1 MPTFETPPESYIE
14 AEVNALIAEE
24 RAQLT
29 NRCNWFEKALEE
41 RTDQL
46 NETERA
52 VVRLH
57 HENKTLRDK
66 LEEMWEW
73 TTSNQDKIQAQEELL
88 QSTKTALRRAEER
101 AEARDARPAVEDES
115 PVQRQLHQA
124 LEQARKQVRE
134 LRVALDEKEDE
145 INYLSKELHNATAA
159 TLTPTQSLALR
170 NYKRVQLE
178 DAIEEMLPMLAAE
191 NEFLKQVITK
201 AWELGSA
208 VEATYYDYKRL
219 ASQPGPGSSES
230 SALAIGYTHDE
241 MTVDVYQ
248 NASPELEVYTHEPEM
263 DYSIYDRNARL
274 RYLTRRD
281 PTPTIMTIDTDPEQS
296 YLDEM
301 DVGVDTSPD
310 QEMVN
315 AGSDTAITGPL
326 IRRSPPSKAWTA
338 FRESPTLDI
347 DSENEDK
354 EPLSKRQRDR
364 PLGDKEDKG
373 QATSDECWC
382 SQLSILDETLVRHMA
397 SLKIID
403 NAVAVIDKASSPPA
417 PALSRTSRS
426 IGVQAEVQVP
436 PDVHAEDKNG
446 PADAVTPLPP
456 GTRSSKSF
464 ALFSNGPVYLPHLRI
479 PSWHGWTWRSKPD
492 PPPGQEKKRPT
503 ILDLPSYPK
512 VDPPLPDKISPI
524 REALSTR
531 VDGQPIPRGQ
541 PSGTSV
547 MQPVMG
553 PHMPDNSVS
562 GSFVPP
568 ERVPLRRPKIGIDCW
583 IVLVSILVVIYMWLS
598 RGQDPPDAG
607 WMDANEVPH
616 GVLHKLRDDQ
626 ISDFRFPEIVDYQMI
641 YMSLLDRVAQ
651 G

>member
-1 MPTFETPPESYIE
+1 MPTFETPAETYIE

-24 RAQLT
+24 RARLT

-46 NETERA
+46 NERERA
-52 VVRLH
+52 VIRLH

-73 TTSNQDKIQAQEELL
+73 TTSHQDKIRAQEELL
-88 QSTKTALRRAEER
+88 KSTQTALRRAKER
-101 AEARDARPAVEDES
+101 VRAHETRPAVEDES
-115 PVQRQLHQA
+115 PIQRQLYQA

-134 LRVALDEKEDE
+134 LRVELDEKEDE
-145 INYLSKELHNATAA
+145 INYLSKELRNATAA

-170 NYKRVQLE
+170 NYKRAQLE

-201 AWELGSA
+201 AWELGST
-208 VEATYYDYKRL
+208 VEATYYDYKQL
-219 ASQPGPGSSES
+219 PSQPVPGSGQS

-241 MTVDVYQ
+241 MSVDVCQ
-248 NASPELEVYTHEPEM
+248 NTSPELEVYTHEPEM
-263 DYSIYDRNARL
+263 DYSMCDRNSRMHC
-274 RYLTRRD
+274 LTRRD
-281 PTPTIMTIDTDPEQS
+281 STPTIMTIDTEPEQS
-296 YLDEM
+296 YLEEM

-310 QEMVN
+310 QDMVN

-338 FRESPTLDI
+338 FRESPTFDI
-347 DSENEDK
+347 DSDNEDK
-354 EPLSKRQRDR
+354 EPLSKRQRDC
-364 PLGDKEDKG
+364 PLGDKTDKG
-373 QATSDECWC
+373 QTTSECWC
-382 SQLSILDETLVRHMA
+382 SQFSMLDETLVRHMA

-417 PALSRTSRS
+417 PALSQTSRS

-436 PDVHAEDKNG
+436 HDVQTEDKNG
-446 PADAVTPLPP
+446 PADPVTLPP

-464 ALFSNGPVYLPHLRI
+464 ALFSNGPVYLPHWRV
-479 PSWHGWTWRSKPD
+479 PSWHGWTWRSKPV
-492 PPPGQEKKRPT
+492 PPPGQEKKRPI
-503 ILDLPSYPK
+503 ILDLPPYPN
-512 VDPPLPDKISPI
+512 VHSPLPDRISPI

-541 PSGTSV
+541 PVT
-547 MQPVMG
+547 G
-553 PHMPDNSVS
+553 PLMPDNSVP

-568 ERVPLRRPKIGIDCW
+568 ERVSPRRPKIGIDCW
-583 IVLVSILVVIYMWLS
+583 IILVSILVMIYMWLY

-626 ISDFRFPEIVDYQMI
+626 ISDFRFPEIVDYQMV

>member
-1 MPTFETPPESYIE
+1 MPTFKTPPESYIE

-46 NETERA
+46 NERERA
-52 VVRLH
+52 VIRLH

-73 TTSNQDKIQAQEELL
+73 ATSHQDKIQTQEEVLK
-88 QSTKTALRRAEER
+88 STQTALRRAEER
-101 AEARDARPAVEDES
+101 VEAHGTHLAVEDES
-115 PVQRQLHQA
+115 PVQRQLYQA

-134 LRVALDEKEDE
+134 LRVELGEKEDE
-145 INYLSKELHNATAA
+145 INYLSKELHNATTA
-159 TLTPTQSLALR
+159 TLTPTQSLTLR
-170 NYKRVQLE
+170 NYKRAQLE
-178 DAIEEMLPMLAAE
+178 DAIEEMLPMLVAE

-201 AWELGSA
+201 AWELGST
-208 VEATYYDYKRL
+208 VEATYYDYKQL
-219 ASQPGPGSSES
+219 PSQPVPGSGQS

-241 MTVDVYQ
+241 MSVDVCR
-248 NASPELEVYTHEPEM
+248 NTSPELEVYTHGPEM
-263 DYSIYDRNARL
+263 DYSMYDRNSRMH
-274 RYLTRRD
+274 YLTRRHS
-281 PTPTIMTIDTDPEQS
+281 TPTIMTIDTEPEQS
-296 YLDEM
+296 YLEEM

-310 QEMVN
+310 QDMVN

-326 IRRSPPSKAWTA
+326 IRQSPPSKAWTA

-354 EPLSKRQRDR
+354 EPLPKRQRDR
-364 PLGDKEDKG
+364 PLGDKTDKG
-373 QATSDECWC
+373 QTTSECWC
-382 SQLSILDETLVRHMA
+382 SQFSMLDESLVRHMA

-417 PALSRTSRS
+417 PALSQTSRS

-436 PDVHAEDKNG
+436 PDVHTEDKNG
-446 PADAVTPLPP
+446 PADPVTLPP

-464 ALFSNGPVYLPHLRI
+464 ALFSNGPVYLPHLRV
-479 PSWHGWTWRSKPD
+479 PSWHGWTWRSKPV
-492 PPPGQEKKRPT
+492 PPPGQEKKRPI
-503 ILDLPSYPK
+503 ILDLPPYPN
-512 VDPPLPDKISPI
+512 VHSPLPDRISPI
-524 REALSTR
+524 REALSPR
-531 VDGQPIPRGQ
+531 VDGQPIPRG
-541 PSGTSV
+541 
-547 MQPVMG
+547 QPVMG
-553 PHMPDNSVS
+553 PHMPDNSVP

-568 ERVPLRRPKIGIDCW
+568 ERVAPRRPKIGIDCW
-583 IVLVSILVVIYMWLS
+583 IILVSILVMIYMWLY
-598 RGQDPPDAG
+598 RGQDSPDAG

-626 ISDFRFPEIVDYQMI
+626 IPDFRFPEIVDYQMV